1 MARLTIAQA
10 ADTLG
15 VAQSTI
21 RKRLRSGDLEGQK
34 VKGAGGFKWEVF
46 VADDLTVNSV
56 NMAPFTNDPG
66 KGDTNDGNHANDA
79 QDGDDDNGGNGGN
92 HGPLVHQMQAR
103 IDSLETQLT
112 TRAGEIDQL
121 HRLLAQTALNAASG
135 RPWWAFWR

>member
-1 MARLTIAQA
+1 MAKLTIAQA

-21 RKRLRSGDLEGQK
+21 RKRLRSGDLQGQK

-46 VADDLTVNSV
+46 VADDPT
-56 NMAPFTNDPG
+56 G
-66 KGDTNDGNHANDA
+66 KGVTQDANHANVTDDGNH
-79 QDGDDDNGGNGGN
+79 GNGADGSA
-92 HGPLVHQMQAR
+92 LVVELKAR
-103 IDSLETQLT
+103 IDSLESQLT

-121 HRLLAQTALNAASG
+121 HRLLAQTALNAAPG